1 MMKPYKPLLLSF
13 LCLLMGSCDMID
25 YHPYDVRINGET
37 DVNAHNIAEI
47 EQKCKDKTTIKFVT
61 MGDSELNGKY
71 LNDKKDNIS
80 WSIDYTDFTKSFFKN
95 IIRNHESEGV
105 DFWWI
110 DWQQHLTSNDTY
122 VLLVI

>member
-1 MMKPYKPLLLSF
+1 MLLSF

-61 MGDSELNGKY
+61 MGDSQRWYDETL
-71 LNDKKDNIS
+71 
-80 WSIDYTDFTKSFFKN
+80 DFVGEINSAM
-95 IIRNHESEGV
+95 
-105 DFWWI
+105 
-110 DWQQHLTSNDTY
+110 TSTSLSTA
-122 VLLVI
+122 VT